1 VPDVLIRDLAEDV
14 ISGIDARARHAGLS
28 RTEYLRRMLTREASI
43 GNGVVTVDDL
53 SRFAETCADLA
64 DPVVME
70 QAWQ

>member
-1 VPDVLIRDLAEDV
+1 VPDVLIRDLTEDV
-14 ISGIDARARHAGLS
+14 IRGLDVRASHAGLS

-53 SRFAETCADLA
+53 SRFAESCADLA
-64 DPVVME
+64 DPEVMK